1 MEVLSMKNLSSGVL
15 ILIFI
20 FILIFIIYLSK
31 KIIEKKK
38 INTFLENFPSI
49 KTSVRIFPLYFTR
62 IRIILYTL
70 FLLFAVL
77 SLLNPSFEEEKAT
90 DNTDLKGVDIVFLV
104 DVSLSMNA
112 EEVGITRLSR
122 FKEAILSVLPSLA
135 GNRFGIITFAGTSFL
150 YCPMTSDQGA
160 FSDYVRGIETDMIPD
175 TGTNIKKAFEKADE
189 LLKSSKVYRNRI
201 VVLATDGEDTRE
213 SIPSD
218 IPASLIVLGIGDTD
232 GSFIRYKDET
242 TGLSGFVT
250 KEGKL
255 SGNPSDPLLI
265 KSALNDEYLKKIAN
279 KMGGEFINL
288 NTNPGGA
295 DAIISKVGEM
305 DKNSET
311 ILKDIS
317 RRDGYQY
324 LLFPALVF
332 LLMDIMILEIYG
344 NKAG

>member
-1 MEVLSMKNLSSGVL
+1 MKNLSTGVL

-20 FILIFIIYLSK
+20 FILIFIIYVSK

-38 INTFLENFPSI
+38 INSFIEKFPSI
-49 KTSVRIFPLYFTR
+49 KKSIRIFPPYFTR
-62 IRIILYTL
+62 IRIGLYSL
-70 FLLFAVL
+70 FLIFALL
-77 SLLNPSFEEEKAT
+77 SLLNPSFEEEKTTENA
-90 DNTDLKGVDIVFLV
+90 DLKGVDIIFLV

-112 EEVGITRLSR
+112 EDAGITRISR
-122 FKEAILSVLPSLA
+122 FKEAILSVLPSLP
-135 GNRFGIITFAGTSFL
+135 GNRFGIITFAGTPFL

-201 VVLATDGEDTRE
+201 VVLVTDGEDTRE
-213 SIPSD
+213 SIPSE
-218 IPASLIVLGIGDTD
+218 ITASLIILGIGDTE

-255 SGNPSDPLLI
+255 SGNPGDPALI
-265 KSALNDEYLKKIAN
+265 KSMLNDEYLKKIAA
-279 KMGGEFINL
+279 KMRGEFINL
-288 NTNPGGA
+288 LSNPGGA
-295 DAIISKVGEM
+295 TSIIDKVAEM
-305 DKNSET
+305 DKNTET
-311 ILKDIS
+311 VLKDIS

-324 LLFPALVF
+324 LLVIAILF
-332 LLMDIMILEIYG
+332 LLIDITILEIYG
-344 NKAG
+344 KKAG

>member
-1 MEVLSMKNLSSGVL
+1 
-15 ILIFI
+15 
-20 FILIFIIYLSK
+20 
-31 KIIEKKK
+31 
-38 INTFLENFPSI
+38 
-49 KTSVRIFPLYFTR
+49 
-62 IRIILYTL
+62 
-70 FLLFAVL
+70 
-77 SLLNPSFEEEKAT
+77 
-90 DNTDLKGVDIVFLV
+90 
-104 DVSLSMNA
+104 
-112 EEVGITRLSR
+112 
-122 FKEAILSVLPSLA
+122 
-135 GNRFGIITFAGTSFL
+135 
-150 YCPMTSDQGA
+150 MTSDQGA

-218 IPASLIVLGIGDTD
+218 ISASLIVLGIGDTE

-288 NTNPGGA
+288 NTNLGGA
-295 DAIISKVGEM
+295 DAIVSKVGEM

-332 LLMDIMILEIYG
+332 LLIDIMILEIYG
-344 NKAG
+344 KKAG